1 METEHPL
8 REYCVYNKKNTGI
21 KGSETKAPLLRID
34 LSFIYQAFHVV
45 PAGRIWCYIKGITID
60 ISRLQLLAWFG
71 FFWFFFLQGEVSL
84 AMLFNLAQSSSR
96 QVIITLSLLEKTKR
110 QTS

>member
-8 REYCVYNKKNTGI
+8 REYCVYIKNTSI

-45 PAGRIWCYIKGITID
+45 PAGRIWCYITEDITID
-60 ISRLQLLAWFG
+60 FRGYNYLPDSFTIA
-71 FFWFFFLQGEVSL
+71 FFFSARRSL
-84 AMLFNLAQSSSR
+84 FSDA
-96 QVIITLSLLEKTKR
+96 V
-110 QTS
+110 

>member
-8 REYCVYNKKNTGI
+8 REYCVYIKNTGI

-45 PAGRIWCYIKGITID
+45 PAGRIWCYITEDITID
-60 ISRLQLLAWFG
+60 ISRLQLLAWQF
-71 FFWFFFLQGEVSL
+71 
-84 AMLFNLAQSSSR
+84 
-96 QVIITLSLLEKTKR
+96 
-110 QTS
+110 